1 MTLERAEDDRDDLDE
16 VARWELLLDAV
27 VTMGADLSLDGLLQ
41 RIVAAARTLAGARYA
56 ALGVLGAGP
65 ERRLST
71 FVHQGMDPE
80 RAGAIGDLPAGHGLL
95 GQIFDR
101 PEPLRL
107 HDLGEHPAS
116 YGFPQH
122 HPPMHSFLG
131 VPVRTRDRVFGN
143 LYLTEKVGGGDFTE
157 QDERIVIA
165 LAAAAGVA
173 VENATLYAAAQRGQR
188 WMAATAEITTLV
200 AAAPTAEEA
209 ARLVADRARNVAG
222 AAVAWIVAG
231 PDAASMQFRAVS
243 GGAVDLAR
251 LCQLPLD
258 RSVAREVVDSGVPEV
273 REHLQD
279 DPRQQTA
286 RDRVPGWPPLASA
299 MLLPLSAATG
309 WTGVLCLGWTDTQA
323 GRAAELDPALPAR
336 FAEQAALSL
345 QLARS
350 RAQAEQL
357 AVLQDRD
364 RIGRD
369 LHDLVI
375 QRLFAVG
382 LSLQGAA
389 RLSQAP
395 ALTRRV
401 EQAVDDLDATIKDI
415 RRTIF
420 ELGATEDE
428 APDLQSVVTRL
439 VERAAHSLGA
449 RPRLVLSGP
458 IRTRVPPDLA
468 AEVVAVLTEALSNLV
483 RHARADRIEVLL
495 SLEDQL
501 VLEVVDNGV
510 GLPDQV
516 IESGLANLR
525 ERALRRGG
533 TFSTGVPPGG
543 GTCLRW
549 TVPLAALRP
558 DA

>member
-1 MTLERAEDDRDDLDE
+1 MALQRAEDGRDQLDE

-56 ALGVLGAGP
+56 ALGVLGPGP
-65 ERRLST
+65 ERRLRS
-71 FVHQGMDPE
+71 FVHRGIDPE
-80 RAGAIGDLPAGHGLL
+80 RSASIGDLPAGHGLL
-95 GQIFDR
+95 GQIFER

-116 YGFPQH
+116 YGFPPH

-131 VPVRTRDRVFGN
+131 VPVRTRDQVFGN

-173 VENATLYAAAQRGQR
+173 VENATLYAAARRGQR
-188 WMAATAEITTLV
+188 WMEATAEITTLI
-200 AAAPTAEEA
+200 AAAPTDADA
-209 ARLVADRARNVAG
+209 LQLVADRARDLAG
-222 AAVAWIVAG
+222 AEVVWVVSG
-231 PDAASMQFRAVS
+231 PDPASMQFRVVS
-243 GGAVDLAR
+243 GGTVDLVR
-251 LCQLPLD
+251 LAELPLD
-258 RSVAREVVDSGVPEV
+258 RSVAREVVESGVPQV
-273 REHLQD
+273 RERLQD

-286 RDRVPGWPPLASA
+286 LRQVPGWPDLTSA

-309 WTGVLCLGWTDTQA
+309 WTGVLCLGWTDAQA
-323 GRAAELDPALPAR
+323 GRAAELDPALPAG
-336 FAEQAALSL
+336 FAEQAALSI

-350 RAQAEQL
+350 RAQAQQL
-357 AVLQDRD
+357 AVLKDRD

-389 RLSQAP
+389 RLSESP

-420 ELGATEDE
+420 ELGTAEE
-428 APDLQSVVTRL
+428 AADLQSVVTRL

-449 RPRLVLSGP
+449 RPRLLLSGP

-483 RHARADRIEVLL
+483 RHARADRLEV
-495 SLEDQL
+495 SVSVEDGL
-501 VLEVVDNGV
+501 VVEVVDNGV
-510 GLPDQV
+510 GLPEHV
-516 IESGLANLR
+516 VESGLSNLR
-525 ERALRRGG
+525 ERALRHGG
-533 TFSTGVPPGG
+533 TLTLSVPPGG

-549 TVPLAALRP
+549 AVPLAPLRP
-558 DA
+558 GT